1 MNYQVIIETI
11 EKVIHNSNFTVEKR
25 ERYDKS
31 LNKIRSRIK
40 DSNIYLGV
48 VGEFSS
54 GKSTLI
60 NALIGADF
68 FVTNAVQGTTTVV
81 TKLAYSNNINLVLK
95 YKNGQILSYKKDKS
109 KLMELYLSMAYSGM
123 SSIDK
128 FIMKFK
134 GVFGFNRYDE
144 YFPEVFDVVTTSNEI
159 SVELDEVVVYYP
171 SQILKE
177 GLVIVDTPGT
187 DSLVPEHNVITQRAI
202 REICDLA
209 LVVVPAITPLSM
221 TLVDFLDEN
230 LRDNIDKCC
239 FVITKTE
246 LLKRAIER
254 THLINGVT
262 KRIEQLLGVNNP
274 VVISAPTLVS
284 LEYRNI
290 IEKVG
295 VLKHL
300 SNDEKKCLSDDFLS
314 NVSQMKEDIQKN
326 KENTINAKIRQFV
339 KVLGIDLSSE
349 LTNMMKQLE
358 DELMQTQL
366 LRAKPLEEFM
376 NDFYK
381 LNEIYSLSYIEAKI
395 SNTVSREC
403 GDFKKYVNRKINNAE
418 SKDEA
423 QDTMNNDATRK
434 YGTGCFDNCY
444 EVFSNILDETKE
456 SFETNFKE
464 FKEQFTN
471 SYGIESVDFIYEMN
485 NNPSWK
491 RKFNF
496 SYDKTNL
503 TTFAVLRF
511 FKSLESVK
519 QQMIDDV
526 NPKIN
531 RAFKKIE
538 SYYLKKAKCAYF
550 ELSKQMEKIKK
561 IFIKKYQKVIN
572 KRIVESDK
580 KEKILHAKIDHLT
593 KQMNDLKTIDAI

>member
-1 MNYQVIIETI
+1 M
-11 EKVIHNSNFTVEKR
+11 
-25 ERYDKS
+25 
-31 LNKIRSRIK
+31 
-40 DSNIYLGV
+40 
-48 VGEFSS
+48 
-54 GKSTLI
+54 
-60 NALIGADF
+60 
-68 FVTNAVQGTTTVV
+68 
-81 TKLAYSNNINLVLK
+81 
-95 YKNGQILSYKKDKS
+95 
-109 KLMELYLSMAYSGM
+109 
-123 SSIDK
+123 
-128 FIMKFK
+128 
-134 GVFGFNRYDE
+134 
-144 YFPEVFDVVTTSNEI
+144 
-159 SVELDEVVVYYP
+159 
-171 SQILKE
+171 
-177 GLVIVDTPGT
+177 
-187 DSLVPEHNVITQRAI
+187 
-202 REICDLA
+202 
-209 LVVVPAITPLSM
+209 
-221 TLVDFLDEN
+221 
-230 LRDNIDKCC
+230 
-239 FVITKTE
+239 
-246 LLKRAIER
+246 
-254 THLINGVT
+254 
-262 KRIEQLLGVNNP
+262 
-274 VVISAPTLVS
+274 
-284 LEYRNI
+284 
-290 IEKVG
+290 
-295 VLKHL
+295 
-300 SNDEKKCLSDDFLS
+300 
-314 NVSQMKEDIQKN
+314 
-326 KENTINAKIRQFV
+326 V

-366 LRAKPLEEFM
+366 LRAKPLVEFM

-444 EVFSNILDETKE
+444 EVFSDILDETKE

-526 NPKIN
+526 NPEID

-561 IFIKKYQKVIN
+561 IFIKKYQKVIY

-580 KEKILHAKIDHLT
+580 KEKMLHAKIDHLT
-593 KQMNDLKTIDAI
+593 KQMNDLKTIDAM

>member
-31 LNKIRSRIK
+31 LNKIRSRTK

-109 KLMELYLSMAYSGM
+109 KLMELYLPMTYSGM

-128 FIMKFK
+128 FVMKFK
-134 GVFGFNRYDE
+134 GVFGLNRYDE
-144 YFPEVFDVVTTSNEI
+144 YFPKVFDVVTTSNEI

-171 SQILKE
+171 SQILKD

-187 DSLVPEHNVITQRAI
+187 DSLVPEHNAITQRAI

-262 KRIEQLLGVNNP
+262 KRIEQLLSVNNP

-300 SNDEKKCLSDDFLS
+300 SNDDKKCLSDDFLS

-326 KENTINAKIRQFV
+326 KENTINAKIRQLV

-366 LRAKPLEEFM
+366 LRAKPLVEFM

-444 EVFSNILDETKE
+444 EVFSDILDETKE

-526 NPKIN
+526 NPEID

-561 IFIKKYQKVIN
+561 IFIKKYQKVIY

-580 KEKILHAKIDHLT
+580 KEKMLHAKIDHLT
-593 KQMNDLKTIDAI
+593 KQMNDLKTIDAM